1 MTTGTM
7 TGLPANAGRKSDDGQ
22 SVRVIAPAADI
33 VNQGDYCVYEGFH
46 GMDVSVPKLQTAVD
60 QEIILQTDGATYETT
75 QLNPADPFAVR
86 GALVYYDPANRW
98 LTEVATGNPIGK
110 DVLAKDANGCIWFRQ
125 LPQWNV

>member
-1 MTTGTM
+1 MVM
-7 TGLPANAGRKSDDGQ
+7 QAIPINAGRKVDDGQ
-22 SVRVIAPAADI
+22 SVRVLVPAADV

-46 GMDVSVPKLQTAVD
+46 GMDVSKPKTQTQQD
-60 QEIILQTDGATYETT
+60 EEIILQTDGATYETT

-110 DVLAKDANGCIWFRQ
+110 VVLPKDANGAMWFRQ